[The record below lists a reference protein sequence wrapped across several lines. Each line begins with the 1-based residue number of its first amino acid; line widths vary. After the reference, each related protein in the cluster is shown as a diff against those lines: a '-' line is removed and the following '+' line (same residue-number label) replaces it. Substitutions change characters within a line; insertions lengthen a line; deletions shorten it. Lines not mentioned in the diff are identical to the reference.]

1 MQLNDPRYWGKSPL
15 QLTVEVETLA
25 QTAIAMASKFID
37 ENPLTALM
45 CLMGT
50 QGNFNPSLYHQAAER
65 IKSLTAHVG
74 S

>member
-1 MQLNDPRYWGKSPL
+1 MQLNDPRMWGKSPL

-25 QTAIAMASKFID
+25 QTAIATASKFID
-37 ENPLTALM
+37 ENPFTALL

-50 QGNFNPSLYHQAAER
+50 QGNFDPTLYHQAAER
-65 IKSLTAHVG
+65 IKCLTARVE